1 MPESSTRAFLRAV
14 KNTLRGV
21 ARLHHLPRLIE
32 QNEYLDR
39 EVSRLNA
46 AQRRTLWQSQRRSA
60 LATQTKASFSFQWE
74 HMPTGTALPSDP
86 AFMEGLESHICEITR
101 LPREWFAGKRV
112 VDIGCGIG
120 RYSYGF
126 LKLGASV
133 TSCDQSEAALRR
145 TAELCRPFQDRH
157 TLKRI
162 DLLEWNETADFDLGF
177 SFGVVHHTG
186 NTYLATENVCR
197 KVRPGGRLFLMI
209 YGVPETR
216 PALQEVNEYE
226 RIAEEV
232 KHLSF
237 DERKAL
243 LLRRFGPDKA
253 HGWFDAVSPRIND
266 RLTFEEI
273 QDLLSELGFDKIA
286 RTVEARNHHVVA
298 ERTAGEG
305 TLRSS

>member
-1 MPESSTRAFLRAV
+1 MPESSTREFLRAV
-14 KNTLRGV
+14 KNTVRGL
-21 ARLHHLPRLIE
+21 ARLHHLPRVIE
-32 QNEYLDR
+32 QAEYLDR

-46 AQRRTLWQSQRRSA
+46 AQRRAVWQQQRRST
-60 LATQTKASFSFQWE
+60 LATQTKASFDFQWE
-74 HMPTGTALPSDP
+74 RMPSGSALPSDA
-86 AFMEGLESHICEITR
+86 AFMDGLEAHICELTA

-112 VDIGCGIG
+112 VDIGCGLG

-162 DLLEWNETADFDLGF
+162 DLLEWNEEADFDLGF

-197 KVRPGGRLFLMI
+197 KIRPGGRLFLMI

-216 PALQEVNEYE
+216 AAIQEVNEYE

-232 KHLSF
+232 RDLSF
-237 DERKAL
+237 EERKTL
-243 LLRRFGPDKA
+243 LLERFGPDKA

-273 QDLLSELGFDKIA
+273 HDLLGELGFDRIA
-286 RTVEARNHHVVA
+286 RTITARNHHVVA
-298 ERTAGEG
+298 ERVSGGEASR
-305 TLRSS
+305 TS

>member
-1 MPESSTRAFLRAV
+1 MRSVLRWG
-14 KNTLRGV
+14 KQTLLGLVNIGHVGLLR
-21 ARLHHLPRLIE
+21 E
-32 QNEYLDR
+32 QNEYLMR
-39 EVSRLNA
+39 EVSRLA
-46 AQRRTLWQSQRRSA
+46 AAERRAQWQQRRISTLGA
-60 LATQTKASFSFQWE
+60 QTKASFSFQWE
-74 HMPTGTALPSDP
+74 HMPTGAALPSDP
-86 AFMEGLESHICEITR
+86 AFMAGLEDHICAITR
-101 LPREWFAGKRV
+101 LPREWFAGKRI

-120 RYSYGF
+120 RYSVGF

-145 TAELCRPFQDRH
+145 TAELCAPYRDRQV
-157 TLKRI
+157 LQRV
-162 DLLEWNETADFDLGF
+162 DLLEWSEVADFDLAF

-197 KVRPGGRLFLMI
+197 KVRPAGRVFLMI

-226 RIAEEV
+226 RIAAEV
-232 KHLSF
+232 RDLSF
-237 DERKAL
+237 EERKAL
-243 LLRRFGPDKA
+243 LLERFGPDKA

-273 QDLLSELGFDKIA
+273 HDLLGELGFSEIE

-298 ERTAGEG
+298 TRTAGA
-305 TLRSS
+305 

>member
-1 MPESSTRAFLRAV
+1 MAESPVRRMLRAALD
-14 KNTLRGV
+14 TLRGIKALPHL
-21 ARLHHLPRLIE
+21 ARLTQQL
-32 QNEYLDR
+32 EYVDR
-39 EVSRLNA
+39 EVNRLNA
-46 AQRRTLWQSQRRSA
+46 SHRRMIWHAHRKSA

-74 HMPTGTALPSDP
+74 HMPSGRALPSDD
-86 AFMEGLESHICEITR
+86 AFMQGLDEHICTITR

-112 VDIGCGIG
+112 VDVGCGIG

-126 LKLGASV
+126 LKMGALV

-145 TAELCRPFQDRH
+145 TAELCAPFKDRL
-157 TLKRI
+157 TLQQI
-162 DLLEWNETADFDLGF
+162 DLLDWNHTDDFDLGF

-186 NTYLATENVCR
+186 NTYLAAENVCR

-216 PALQEVNEYE
+216 PAIEEVNEYE
-226 RIAEEV
+226 RIAAAV
-232 KHLSF
+232 RNLSF
-237 DERKAL
+237 DERKQL
-243 LLRRFGPDKA
+243 LLERFGPEAA

-273 QDLLSELGFDKIA
+273 QDLLEELGFTNLA

-298 ERTAGEG
+298 DR
-305 TLRSS
+305 LRP